1 MKIIYAHDNIYYE
14 GKDGLY
20 SAGQFSYSYWHVYL
34 EAFGTLTVLG
44 RKSPQKA
51 TKNMERSDG
60 KGVSIKTF
68 PNMNS
73 LSGKLI
79 HKKDIVKALERE
91 MADADGVI
99 IRAMSEIGWEVY
111 KLARKHNLPIVHE
124 LSGCPWDN
132 TWNHGSLSAKLYA
145 PLRYLRARKVA
156 RTADQ
161 VLYVTRDFLPKRYP
175 ATGQTVIASNVRI
188 SKPSKA
194 VLDVRLKRMK
204 RVFEKQDIPLRFG
217 LIGHLD
223 HKLKGIDIAIEA
235 FAEFLKTT
243 QQDAS
248 LHILGPGAPTPYKE
262 LAQKLGIS
270 KHVFFDG
277 TLKGGDPVLKWLDEI
292 DVYLQPSY
300 HEGLPR
306 ALIEAM
312 SRGAL
317 ALASTAGGIAELLPE
332 DFLHKPGDKRKLAR
346 DMVAMTSSPLETLQN
361 KATANFKT
369 TQNYTNDILAPKRA
383 KFWSDFAKRVK
394 KYMKAS

>member
-20 SAGQFSYSYWHVYL
+20 SAGQFSYSYWKVYL
-34 EAFGTLTVLG
+34 EAFGSLHVLG
-44 RKSPQKA
+44 RKGNKKA

-73 LSGKLI
+73 LSGQLR
-79 HKKDIVKALERE
+79 HKKDIVKALKRE
-91 MADADGVI
+91 MTDADGVI
-99 IRAMSEIGWEVY
+99 IRAMIEIGWEVY
-111 KLARKHNLPIVHE
+111 KLARKCGIPITHE

-145 PLRYLRARKVA
+145 PLRYLRAKKVA

-161 VLYVTRDFLPKRYP
+161 VLYVTRDFLPQRYP
-175 ATGQTVIASNVRI
+175 ATGQTVITSNVRI
-188 SKPSKA
+188 TKPAKA
-194 VLDVRLKRMK
+194 VLDKRLTRIKD
-204 RVFEKQDIPLRFG
+204 VFETQNTPLRFG

-248 LHILGPGAPTPYKE
+248 LHILGPGDPTPYKR
-262 LAQKLGIS
+262 LATQLGIS

-277 TLKGGDPVLKWLDEI
+277 TLKGGDPVLAWLDKVDI
-292 DVYLQPSY
+292 YLQPSY

-317 ALASTAGGIAELLPE
+317 ALASTAGGIAELLPA
-332 DFLHKPGDKRKLAR
+332 DLLHTPGDKRKLAR
-346 DMVAMTSSPLETLQN
+346 DMVAMTSSAQESLQ
-361 KATANFKT
+361 KIATANFKT
-369 TQNYTNDILAPKRA
+369 AQNYTDDILAPKRA
-383 KFWSDFAKRVK
+383 QFWSDFAKRVTQN
-394 KYMKAS
+394 MKA